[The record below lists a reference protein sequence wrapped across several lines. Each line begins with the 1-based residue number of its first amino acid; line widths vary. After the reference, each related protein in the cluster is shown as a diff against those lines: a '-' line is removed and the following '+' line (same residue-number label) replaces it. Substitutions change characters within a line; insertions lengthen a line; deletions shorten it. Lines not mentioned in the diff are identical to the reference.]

1 MEINNIVNLLTDT
14 STKTDNTTQ
23 NTADSEQGAN
33 SLQELIDSL
42 RNDPQYKELFANLDS
57 QAIGKQTYSTQP
69 GNGLAQVNLQSN
81 MLTDWLGVQNV
92 YTKSQQFYSLMDTL
106 FYSEENQDGGYGVD
120 QVDFSTL
127 QQDSSYGVTT
137 GLAAALQKK

>member
-14 STKTDNTTQ
+14 TTKTDNTTQ
-23 NTADSEQGAN
+23 NPADSQQGAN
-33 SLQELIDSL
+33 SIQELIDSL

-57 QAIGKQTYSTQP
+57 QAIAKQTYSTQP
-69 GNGLAQVNLQSN
+69 GNGLEQVNLQSS

-106 FYSEENQDGGYGVD
+106 FYSQETGDDGSGVD